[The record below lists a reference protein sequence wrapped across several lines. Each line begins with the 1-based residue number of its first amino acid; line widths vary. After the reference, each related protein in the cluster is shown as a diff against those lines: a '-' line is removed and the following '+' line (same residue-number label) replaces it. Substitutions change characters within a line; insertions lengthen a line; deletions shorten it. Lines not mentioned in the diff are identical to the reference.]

1 MRRGK
6 APPNDL
12 ESAIRHTFTPGSY
25 TAIVHGK
32 NNTTGIGLVEAYD
45 LDESIGITLTNVST
59 RSFVDIDQNVM
70 IGGFISGDV
79 IVRVIVRALGPTLSA
94 FGAPNVLADPTLEL
108 RDLDGTLI
116 TSNDNWKDTQ
126 QAEIQASGRAPPND
140 NESAIIIVSACGQQ
154 NRDRAREK
162 QHWQRLIDAYILP
175 PHTGTSR
182 SGCFQTA
189 DRNKP
194 AVSDRRHSPW
204 RARTVVSV
212 ADIV

>member
-1 MRRGK
+1 
-6 APPNDL
+6 
-12 ESAIRHTFTPGSY
+12 
-25 TAIVHGK
+25 VHGK
-32 NNTTGIGLVEAYD
+32 NSTTGIGLVEGYD

-126 QAEIQASGRAPPND
+126 SRRFRRAVRPHPMTM
-140 NESAIIIVSACGQQ
+140 SRPSSLFGLRPTTPRSCAGKTTLATP
-154 NRDRAREK
+154 
-162 QHWQRLIDAYILP
+162 LIDAYILP
-175 PHTGTSR
+175 RTLAPQG
-182 SGCFQTA
+182 A
-189 DRNKP
+189 
-194 AVSDRRHSPW
+194 AVSKRPTETNLPSATAATRRGELGPLCPL
-204 RARTVVSV
+204 RT
-212 ADIV
+212 